1 MTWYQLLEMEI
12 IKIMKNMSCR
22 FLDLKEVL
30 SIMKIID
37 VAMYLVHSTIPLL
50 KLTMDMFFYFENG
63 NTSLYALT
71 T

>member
-1 MTWYQLLEMEI
+1 
-12 IKIMKNMSCR
+12 MKNMSCR

-37 VAMYLVHSTIPLL
+37 VAMYLVYSTIPLL

>member
-1 MTWYQLLEMEI
+1 
-12 IKIMKNMSCR
+12 MKNMSCR

-63 NTSLYALT
+63 NTLLYALT

>member
-1 MTWYQLLEMEI
+1 
-12 IKIMKNMSCR
+12 MSCR

-63 NTSLYALT
+63 NTSIYALT

>member
-1 MTWYQLLEMEI
+1 
-12 IKIMKNMSCR
+12 MKNMSCR

-50 KLTMDMFFYFENG
+50 KLTMVMFFYFENG